1 MEIGSASSHRSE
13 GASGSMDAVEARA
26 FLDLAL
32 IAGGVGPWYLSLS
45 ELAAAR
51 APGSAVTAESVA
63 RRLGL
68 EPAHIGM
75 VMINGCKATLDSP
88 VAAGDRVALFP
99 VYVPYHRAYGM
110 CVV

>member
-1 MEIGSASSHRSE
+1 MVD
-13 GASGSMDAVEARA
+13 SGEVVEARA
-26 FLDLAL
+26 FLDLAR
-32 IAGGVGPWYLSLS
+32 IAGGVGPWYLSLN

-63 RRLGL
+63 RGLGL
-68 EPAHIGM
+68 EPPRVGM

-88 VAAGDRVALFP
+88 VVAGDRVALFP
-99 VYVPYHRAYGM
+99 VYVPYHRAYGI

>member
-1 MEIGSASSHRSE
+1 MD
-13 GASGSMDAVEARA
+13 SGGTVEARA

-45 ELAAAR
+45 ELAASC
-51 APGSAVTAESVA
+51 APGFKVTAGTVA
-63 RRLGL
+63 AGLGL
-68 EPAHIGM
+68 ESVHVGM

-99 VYVPYHRAYGM
+99 VYVPYHRVYGM
-110 CVV
+110 CIV